1 MDVCCPKC
9 KADISDTY
17 EGADPSVGMM
27 TGGYYCQDC
36 DHSVADWEVE
46 HEPLPDDV
54 PISFVREPGERLGT
68 PLSELSNTPGTTGHD
83 EFKRIARSWGYD

>member
-1 MDVCCPKC
+1 MTVHCPKC
-9 KADISDTY
+9 SADIDDTY

-36 DHSVADWEVE
+36 DVSVADWEVS

-54 PISFVREPGERLGT
+54 PISFAKAPGERLGT
-68 PLSELSNTPGTTGHD
+68 PASEISTTPGTPGFE

>member
-17 EGADPSVGMM
+17 EGADPSVGIM
-27 TGGYYCQDC
+27 TGGYYCQNC

-46 HEPLPDDV
+46 REPLPDDV
-54 PISFVREPGERLGT
+54 PISFSREPGERLGT
-68 PLSELSNTPGTTGHD
+68 PLAELSNTPGTPGHE

>member
-1 MDVCCPKC
+1 MTVHCPKC
-9 KADISDTY
+9 SADIDDTY

-36 DHSVADWEVE
+36 DVSVADWEVSR
-46 HEPLPDDV
+46 EPLPDDV
-54 PISFVREPGERLGT
+54 PISFAKAPGERIGT
-68 PLSELSNTPGTTGHD
+68 PASEISTKPGTPGYE